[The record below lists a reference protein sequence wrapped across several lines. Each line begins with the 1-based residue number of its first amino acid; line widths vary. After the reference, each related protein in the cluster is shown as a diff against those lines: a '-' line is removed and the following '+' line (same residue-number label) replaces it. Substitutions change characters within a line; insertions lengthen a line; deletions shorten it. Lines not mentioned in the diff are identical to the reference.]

1 MRSPRIRLHAFEP
14 VSQVNGPG
22 KRAVIWV
29 QGCGLACPGCFNPE
43 THDFSGGSLISMN
56 DLLSMI
62 IQEKE
67 GIEGITVSGGEPVYQ
82 RRALTRLFQEVRHQ
96 TNLSIV
102 VFSGYTLDEFNCAAG
117 ARPFLESID
126 VLIAG
131 RYDQNLRVANGLTGS
146 ANKTFHFFTSR
157 YAPRDFKQI
166 PQAEVII
173 SPQGEITFSGI
184 YPLKWK

>member
-43 THDFSGGSLISMN
+43 THDFSGGSLISVD

-62 IQEKE
+62 IQGKE
-67 GIEGITVSGGEPVYQ
+67 EIEGITVSGGEPAYQ
-82 RRALTRLFQEVRHQ
+82 RRALTRLFQEIRCQ

-102 VFSGYTLDEFNCAAG
+102 VFSGYTLDELNRTIS
-117 ARPFLESID
+117 ARSFLESID

-131 RYDQNLRVANGLTGS
+131 RYDQNLRVADGLTGS
-146 ANKTFHFFTSR
+146 ANKTFTFFTSR
-157 YAPRDFKQI
+157 YTPQDFTQI
-166 PQAEVII
+166 PQAEVTI

-184 YPLKWK
+184 YPLEWK